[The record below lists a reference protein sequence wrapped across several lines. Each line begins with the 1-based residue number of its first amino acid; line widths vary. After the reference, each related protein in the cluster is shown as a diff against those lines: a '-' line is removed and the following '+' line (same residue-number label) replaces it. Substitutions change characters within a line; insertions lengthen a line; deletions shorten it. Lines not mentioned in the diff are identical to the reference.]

1 MGLMMI
7 SRGLPLL
14 CISVAG
20 TGAIPNGATDERL
33 NCTFR
38 GWVDH
43 CPLAA
48 EDRTAICVN
57 DPKIYIGK
65 LPYKMT
71 LDYVTGTALLNGI
84 RGRILP
90 AGGEKAVVVWDLPMF
105 GRQELIR
112 EYGLNGVQV
121 TLRSAKKDVGF
132 SCVRIKRYGF

>member
-1 MGLMMI
+1 MRLLMI
-7 SRGLPLL
+7 ARGLPLL

-33 NCTFR
+33 YCTFR

-71 LDYVTGTALLNGI
+71 LDYATGTALLNGI

-90 AGGEKAVVVWDLPMF
+90 AEGEKAEVVWELPMF

-112 EYGLNGVQV
+112 EYGQNGVHV
-121 TLRSAKKDVGF
+121 TLRSGNQDVGF
-132 SCVRIKRYGF
+132 SCARTSR